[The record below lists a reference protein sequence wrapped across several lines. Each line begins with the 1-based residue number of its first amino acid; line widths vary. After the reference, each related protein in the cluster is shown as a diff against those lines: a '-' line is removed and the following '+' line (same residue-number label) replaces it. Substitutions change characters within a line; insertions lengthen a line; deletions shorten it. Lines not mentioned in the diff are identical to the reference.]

1 MKEEKIPL
9 LGKLFIIISI
19 IPVLAIIM
27 LLFIIISEQIDKAH
41 YSFETTVEVVEIV
54 KSDTEN
60 DYMKCKVVNINKTD
74 WQINHSTESK
84 IKKNDIICVRDK
96 SQHNNRVEP
105 IGTQFN
111 ILIYQGDKD
120 FVNVG
125 NTNYEYF
132 EL

>member
-1 MKEEKIPL
+1 MKEEKIPI
-9 LGKLFIIISI
+9 GKLFIIISI

-27 LLFIIISEQIDKAH
+27 LLVIIISEQTDKAH

-74 WQINHSTESK
+74 WQIKHSTESK
-84 IKKNDIICVRDK
+84 IKKNNIICVRDK

-111 ILIYQGDKD
+111 ILIYQGNKD

-132 EL
+132 K